1 MLDLPALPE
10 IAPVSLTGLRL
21 APRLPLTQNLIGDE
35 LSMSGSREQEVLE
48 YMAAMKNAFAET
60 KAMNRFQS
68 NRAKAKDRAMQRAAE
83 R

>member
-1 MLDLPALPE
+1 
-10 IAPVSLTGLRL
+10 
-21 APRLPLTQNLIGDE
+21 
-35 LSMSGSREQEVLE
+35 
-48 YMAAMKNAFAET
+48 MAAMKNAFAET

>member
-1 MLDLPALPE
+1 MLELPGLPE
-10 IAPVSLTGLRL
+10 LTPVSLTGLRL
-21 APRLPLTQNLIGDE
+21 APRLPLTQNLLGDN

-60 KAMNRFQS
+60 KAMNNYQS
-68 NRAKAKDRAMQRAAE
+68 KRAKAKDRAMQRAAE